1 MRMQTAIPTSLRAR
15 AGFSMVELLVA
26 LLVSSVLLIGV
37 FQLVFA
43 QNSAYSH
50 QQGTA
55 DARQSLRAAGTLLAW
70 ELRHLSAA
78 GGDLYALAADSVSV
92 RSFDA
97 TAVVCRKRVVSAQY
111 GLHSV
116 AGEIEVGDSAML
128 YIVNGN
134 RPADDAW
141 RAVAIQN
148 ANTPAGLGMLTTCP
162 SWPGT
167 PAIQLGIQ
175 VGISATADTAGLR
188 IGAPVRAFRRR
199 TYRMIE
205 QNGDWWL
212 GMREGAGAYQLMTG
226 PLRSGNGLVLRYT
239 DAAGANTTVAANVR
253 AIEFILRSES
263 QLARTVDSVHEDSVV
278 MRVQL
283 RG

>member
-1 MRMQTAIPTSLRAR
+1 
-15 AGFSMVELLVA
+15 MVELLVA
-26 LLVSSVLLIGV
+26 LLVSSVLLIGL

-43 QNSAYSH
+43 QNRAYSH

-55 DARQSLRAAGTLLAW
+55 DARQSLRAAGTLIAW

-78 GGDLYALAADSVSV
+78 GGDVYALGSDSISV

-97 TAVVCRKRVVSAQY
+97 TAVVCRKRVITSQY

-116 AGEIEVGDSAML
+116 AGEIETGDSAML
-128 YIVNGN
+128 YIVNSN
-134 RPADDAW
+134 RTADDAW

-148 ANTPAGLGMLTTCP
+148 ASTPVSMGMLSTCP

-175 VGISATADTAGLR
+175 VGIAATADTAGLR

-199 TYRMIE
+199 TYRMIQ

-212 GMREGAGAYQLMTG
+212 GMREGNGAYQLMTG
-226 PLRSGNGLVLRYT
+226 PLRAGNGLVLRYMN
-239 DAAGANTTVAANVR
+239 AAGATTTVPANVR